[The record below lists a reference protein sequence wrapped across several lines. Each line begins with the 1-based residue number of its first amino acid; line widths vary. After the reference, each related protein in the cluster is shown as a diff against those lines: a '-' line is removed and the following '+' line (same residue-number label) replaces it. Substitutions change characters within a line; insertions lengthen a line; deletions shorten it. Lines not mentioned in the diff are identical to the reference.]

1 MDVSLVDEQ
10 LVLHSFLRI
19 DLVILTLDL
28 TPLKQLL
35 LSLYTQCTY
44 MYKIYTKSPAHALL
58 WPMVQCSKHE
68 VRS

>member
-10 LVLHSFLRI
+10 LVLHSFPRT

-28 TPLKQLL
+28 IPLKQLL

-44 MYKIYTKSPAHALL
+44 MYVQDLHKKPCSCMTMAHGT
-58 WPMVQCSKHE
+58 VQ
-68 VRS
+68 